1 MGNLPWKVLEK
12 MKTDSEI
19 QKRVD
24 LYRTGSISR
33 RELLGSLITLTGSYA
48 AAHLF
53 LESSGVA
60 ATLISQTESE
70 TANVSADTVRF
81 SSGQVQMDGYLV
93 QPRSP
98 GRHPG
103 ILVIHENRGLNEHIR
118 DVARR
123 FAAEG
128 FVALAPDLL
137 SRVGGTGSMK
147 EQQDATEAI
156 SLLSVNGVL
165 NDLRAGFQFL
175 ENNPVVDPQ
184 KISSVG
190 FCWGGWRSFMLATVE
205 PKLHRAVVFYGSSPD
220 SGFENI
226 QAPVLAHY
234 AQWDNRITGN
244 ALWIEKEMRQA
255 GKQFQYYVYPE
266 TNHAFF
272 NDTGSQHSPE
282 ASRLAWTRTL
292 DFLRN

>member
-1 MGNLPWKVLEK
+1 MKKMEK
-12 MKTDSEI
+12 YSEI
-19 QKRVD
+19 QKRVEM
-24 LYRTGSISR
+24 YRTGSITR

-60 ATLISQTESE
+60 ATLISQTEAE
-70 TANVSADTVRF
+70 ATNVSAETVRF
-81 SSGQVQMDGYLV
+81 PSGQVQMEGYLV
-93 QPRSP
+93 QPKSA
-98 GRHPG
+98 GRHPA

-137 SRVGGTGSMK
+137 SRVGGTGSMQ
-147 EQQDATEAI
+147 EQRDAIEAI
-156 SLLSVNGVL
+156 GLLPVYGVL
-165 NDLRAGFQFL
+165 DDLRAGFRFL
-175 ENNPVVDPQ
+175 ENDSAVDSQ
-184 KISSVG
+184 KIASVG

-205 PKLHRAVVFYGSSPD
+205 PKLYRAVVFYGSSPD
-220 SGFENI
+220 SGFEKI

-244 ALWIEKEMRQA
+244 ARWTEKEMQQA
-255 GKQFQYYVYPE
+255 GKQYQYYVYPE
-266 TNHAFF
+266 TEHAFF
-272 NDTGSQHSPE
+272 NDTSPRHNSDASQ
-282 ASRLAWTRTL
+282 LAWRRTL
-292 DFLRN
+292 DFLRS

>member
-226 QAPVLAHY
+226 QAPVLAHLCPVGQPHY
-234 AQWDNRITGN
+234 GQRALDRKGDEAGRQTISVLRLSGNKPRVFQRYRLPAQPGGFP
-244 ALWIEKEMRQA
+244 A
-255 GKQFQYYVYPE
+255 G
-266 TNHAFF
+266 
-272 NDTGSQHSPE
+272 
-282 ASRLAWTRTL
+282 L
-292 DFLRN
+292 DADARFPA